1 MTTLED
7 LTAAIIAGLSGG
19 LEVKPNAETMARL
32 DRIEALIGELQA
44 TINGTVSTHIKG
56 DKAAARFV
64 GYKDDDAFRRW
75 AERNG
80 IKPIR
85 RGSRNLWER
94 RHLIRTLA

>member
-1 MTTLED
+1 MTTLQD
-7 LTAAIIAGLSGG
+7 VTAAIIAGLSEG
-19 LEVKPNAETMARL
+19 LSVQPDAATLERL
-32 DRIEALIGELQA
+32 DRIERLIQDLQA

-64 GYKDDDAFRRW
+64 GYKDDEAFRRW
-75 AERNG
+75 AKRNG

-94 RHLIRTLA
+94 RHLIKGRE